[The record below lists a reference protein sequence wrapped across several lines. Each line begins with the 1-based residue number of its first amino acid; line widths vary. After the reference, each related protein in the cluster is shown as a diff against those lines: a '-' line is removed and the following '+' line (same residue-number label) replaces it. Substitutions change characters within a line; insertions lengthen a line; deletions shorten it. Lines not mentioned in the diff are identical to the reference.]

1 MNGRMLLAALS
12 CVVLGLLIWH
22 LRWVL
27 LVLFGAVVLAVA
39 MDVLIHQLQKRSRLN
54 RPQALILVLLG
65 LALAGTVVATLLLPE
80 LVVQIQQLSKDL
92 PQLVEK
98 LTSLLSADPRL
109 SQLEDNLSGDV
120 NFSKLQPIG
129 AQLLGVA
136 GGAANSL
143 VQAFL
148 MALLAVLLALD
159 PQAHR
164 DMLIAVSPRPARERV
179 ASLLDDCREALGGW
193 LSGMTLSALSVFL
206 LTWAGL
212 ALLKAPLA
220 LLSALVCG
228 LLTFVPTIGP
238 TAATLLP
245 TGLALLQSP
254 QLMVS
259 VLIFRLVLQNLEAFL
274 LTPLLLRKTVNLLPT
289 VALMAQLSL
298 GALLGLPGVLLA
310 LPLVV
315 VLQVLMQKVVVQQL
329 MDHWS

>member
-179 ASLLDDCREALGGW
+179 ASLL
-193 LSGMTLSALSVFL
+193 M
-206 LTWAGL
+206 
-212 ALLKAPLA
+212 
-220 LLSALVCG
+220 
-228 LLTFVPTIGP
+228 
-238 TAATLLP
+238 TAARRWAA
-245 TGLALLQSP
+245 G
-254 QLMVS
+254 
-259 VLIFRLVLQNLEAFL
+259 
-274 LTPLLLRKTVNLLPT
+274 
-289 VALMAQLSL
+289 
-298 GALLGLPGVLLA
+298 
-310 LPLVV
+310 
-315 VLQVLMQKVVVQQL
+315 
-329 MDHWS
+329 